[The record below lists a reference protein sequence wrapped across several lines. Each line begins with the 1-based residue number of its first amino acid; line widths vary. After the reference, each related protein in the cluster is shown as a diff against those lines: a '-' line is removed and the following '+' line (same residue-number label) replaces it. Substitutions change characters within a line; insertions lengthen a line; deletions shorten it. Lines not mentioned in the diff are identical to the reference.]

1 MSAKLARDAEHGAC
15 PDCGLL
21 YKRGYAPD
29 ERHHRSVHDAVLNG
43 PRSNLDDG
51 FHAVTHKSP
60 ISVQRSAQAA
70 GSAAR
75 RDTAYDF
82 NSFAASKK
90 NSDEF
95 DTVVVICTKA
105 GRVVGLLVSRERES
119 KHTTNLDSFEADDFD
134 SWRPTEATEV
144 GAHRRRAIDMIWVLK
159 KHRKQGVARGLAEA
173 LSSHFKM
180 EIKEFAHMTPFRED
194 AVALWKALG
203 QSTIYVV

>member
-1 MSAKLARDAEHGAC
+1 M
-15 PDCGLL
+15 
-21 YKRGYAPD
+21 YKRGDAPD
-29 ERHHRSVHDAVLNG
+29 ERYHRRAHDDALNG
-43 PRSNLDDG
+43 PRAKLDDG

-60 ISVQRSAQAA
+60 ISVQRLAQAA

-95 DTVVVICTKA
+95 ETVALICTKD

-119 KHTTNLDSFEADDFD
+119 KHTTNLDSFQADGFD
-134 SWRPTEATEV
+134 SWRPIEATEI
-144 GAHRRRAIDMIWVLK
+144 GTHRRRAIDMIWVLK
-159 KHRKQGVARGLAEA
+159 KNRKQRVAKGLANA
-173 LSSHFKM
+173 LSVYFKM
-180 EIKEFAHMTPFRED
+180 EIKEFAHMTPFRQD